1 MADEYPAHFLLLNQS
16 FSKINHFQLPIN
28 PVLDKVKDASSQ
40 IGIDELLK
48 ILDTLSRAGASYSD
62 VRFEEYAGMEI
73 QMKDGEVEDAVPGI
87 EQGACVRAL
96 YNGAWGF
103 FSSNDLSKL
112 QDGAGRA
119 FKMAKVSAA
128 RAKEKVK
135 LAPVAAENARVIW
148 KAKKNPLDVS
158 IEEKVALLSSMDK
171 AIRAFPEIKSAKIGY
186 GDARTRTL
194 FVSTDG
200 ARIETEMHALL
211 AKASFTARRGS
222 EIEAGRLRIGGTM
235 GFEIFDNESPVEKC
249 SKTAKSTI
257 NLLDAQHALGGRFPV
272 ICDHELTGVFTHE
285 AVGHCCESDIV
296 LAGESVLA
304 GKIGKKVAAPLI
316 TIVDDPTISGAFGS
330 FPYDD
335 EGVKARRKVLI
346 ENGVLRSFILNRE
359 DAHKLKMEPN
369 GGARA
374 ESFAARPIVRMSNTF
389 IAGGASGR
397 KFDELLEGIKRGIY
411 AKGTRGGQVDTV
423 KGSFQF
429 AAQEAYLIENGEIT
443 RPLKGVSLSGMTLET
458 LNNIDAIGNDFKL
471 GDPGICGKGQ
481 MVFVSDG
488 GPHIR
493 IKNCVVGGMRSE

>member
-1 MADEYPAHFLLLNQS
+1 MLEKKQKTNVGSDEIR
-16 FSKINHFQLPIN
+16 KII
-28 PVLDKVKDASSQ
+28 
-40 IGIDELLK
+40 ERTLK
-48 ILDTLSRAGASYSD
+48 SGASYSD
-62 VRFEEYAGMEI
+62 VRFEEYSGTEL

-87 EQGACVRAL
+87 EQGACVRVL

-112 QDGAGRA
+112 QNGAELA

-128 RAKEKVK
+128 HAKEKVK
-135 LAPVAAENARVIW
+135 LAPVKAENARVEW
-148 KAKKNPLDVS
+148 KPKKDPAGVS
-158 IEEKVALLSSMDK
+158 IEEKISLLKSMDK
-171 AIRAFPEIKSAKIGY
+171 ALRAFQEIKSAKVKY
-186 GDARTRTL
+186 GDARTVWRFASSEGAAL
-194 FVSTDG
+194 EVSTVSTM
-200 ARIETEMHALL
+200 AQ
-211 AKASFTARRGS
+211 ASFTARRGDA
-222 EIEAGRLRIGGTM
+222 IEAGRLRIGATRGY
-235 GFEIFDNESPVEKC
+235 EIFDIENPAERCEER
-249 SKTAKSTI
+249 AKDAI
-257 NLLDAQHALGGRFPV
+257 KLLDAKQAPGGRFPV
-272 ICDHELTGVFTHE
+272 ICDHELTGVFAHE

-304 GKIGKKVAAPLI
+304 GKLGKKVAAPLV
-316 TIVDDPTISGAFGS
+316 TIVDDPTLPGAFGS

-335 EGVKARRKVLI
+335 EGVKAQRKVLI
-346 ENGVLRSFILNRE
+346 ENGILRSFILNRE
-359 DAHKLKMEPN
+359 DAHKLKMKPN

-389 IAGGASGR
+389 IAGADQKQR
-397 KFDELLEGIKRGIY
+397 HTFDEMLKGIKLGIY

-429 AAQEAYLIENGEIT
+429 SAGESYLIENGRIT

-471 GDPGICGKGQ
+471 GDPGFCGKGQ

-493 IKNCVVGGMRSE
+493 IKDCVVGGV